1 MNKSELI
8 ESVAQSADITKV
20 AAGRCLDAF
29 IGAVTKTLVEGGEVS
44 LVGFGAFTVAKRRAR
59 VGRNPQTGKTLKIP
73 AKKQPV
79 FKAGKT
85 LKNTVN

>member
-8 ESVAQSADITKV
+8 TSIAQSADITKV
-20 AAGRCLDAF
+20 AAGRCLDVF
-29 IGAVTKTLVEGGEVS
+29 LRAVTRTLVEGGKVS

-85 LKNTVN
+85 LRNKVN